1 MASRFESNETSVR
14 DAFQIFLHLG
24 VAGPFLLGVADS
36 SFLFLPFGNDLLVA
50 VLVARQHALAWQYV
64 PMAAAGSVVG
74 ILLLDLVCRAG
85 GEAGLEK
92 LTGRQRVE
100 ELEAKIK
107 KDAGYAVAVACL
119 APPPFPFTPVIA
131 AASAFQYPRRKLL
144 SIAFAARIVRF
155 FVVAELAIAF
165 GREILSV
172 ERSPAFFWTMIGFVA
187 LCVIGS
193 AFSIASWVRHSRA
206 KQEAQQLQ
214 RSEPR

>member
-1 MASRFESNETSVR
+1 VR
-14 DAFQIFLHLG
+14 NAFQIFLHLG
-24 VAGPFLLGVADS
+24 AAGPFLLGVADS

-50 VLVARQHALAWQYV
+50 VLVARQHAHAWEYV
-64 PMAAAGSVVG
+64 PMAAAGSVLG
-74 ILLLDLVCRAG
+74 IFLLDLLCRTG

-92 LTGRQRVE
+92 LTGRKRFE
-100 ELEAKIK
+100 ELERKMQK
-107 KDAGYAVAVACL
+107 GAGYAVAVACL

-144 SIAFAARIVRF
+144 SIAFVARIVRF

-165 GREILSV
+165 GRQILSV

-193 AFSIASWVRHSRA
+193 VISIVGWIRHGRG
-206 KQEAQQLQ
+206 KKKT
-214 RSEPR
+214 

>member
-1 MASRFESNETSVR
+1 MR
-14 DAFQIFLHLG
+14 DALQIFLQLG
-24 VAGPFLLGVADS
+24 VAGPFLLGIADS

-74 ILLLDLVCRAG
+74 IFLLDLVCRAG

-92 LTGRQRVE
+92 LTGRPRVE

-165 GREILSV
+165 GREILAV
-172 ERSPAFFWTMIGFVA
+172 ERSPVFFWTMIGFVA

-206 KQEAQQLQ
+206 RQEAQ
-214 RSEPR
+214 